1 MTILIN
7 PYTSISPYLYSFWFH
22 DPLVSNHLKITVQ
35 FIIGLCFRHIISA
48 DGAVRI
54 AIKIWILH
62 NNNYNAI
69 PIPKKKNILEKEN
82 WHKVKKVLKY
92 LKHFGGQM
100 KQSDTILECWFNNWP
115 AKTPRGSLATPFFF
129 KSHIKNFISSYITLN
144 CWIFSAKTNE
154 SIWHDHVKQFP
165 LLLLLEVFVTSTSK
179 RSTRYTGNNLESV
192 QLKSEIT
199 DSHKGQTNV
208 FL

>member
-48 DGAVRI
+48 DGAARI

-69 PIPKKKNILEKEN
+69 PIPKKKTFL
-82 WHKVKKVLKY
+82 KKRIDTRLK
-92 LKHFGGQM
+92 
-100 KQSDTILECWFNNWP
+100 
-115 AKTPRGSLATPFFF
+115 
-129 KSHIKNFISSYITLN
+129 KS
-144 CWIFSAKTNE
+144 
-154 SIWHDHVKQFP
+154 
-165 LLLLLEVFVTSTSK
+165 
-179 RSTRYTGNNLESV
+179 
-192 QLKSEIT
+192 
-199 DSHKGQTNV
+199 
-208 FL
+208 